1 MTWLSAALATVG
13 FCLYFVALTLQST
26 SLRRMRFAHVE
37 ILRSSGAVC
46 PDDFAARVCALLLAL
61 SLILIGVAVWDSIN
75 VGRSVFILLASF
87 GAILVAIR
95 LLGFLFT
102 HISLIALEIDTD
114 PGSSKFSFAHLRRS
128 PFILGGLALVVLG
141 VAIPAVLDSIL
152 WARFDS
158 YRRQQWEALEADAKR
173 NGFRENY
180 RPRTLWSRSGHGA
193 RRSSF
198 PPRKWSPAA
207 AVVFSSRDGAA
218 SGRAGLSISCGL
230 TTETDIQIT

>member
-26 SLRRMRFAHVE
+26 SLRRMRFAHV
-37 ILRSSGAVC
+37 VN
-46 PDDFAARVCALLLAL
+46 FALLRRRVPRNFRASLRPLARP
-61 SLILIGVAVWDSIN
+61 LIDIDRRCRVGSTN
-75 VGRSVFILLASF
+75 VGRSVFLLLASF

-114 PGSSKFSFAHLRRS
+114 PGSSKFSFADLRRS
-128 PFILGGLALVVLG
+128 PFILGGLTLVVLG
-141 VAIPAVLDSIL
+141 VGIPAVLDSIL

-158 YRRQQWEALEADAKR
+158 YRREQWEALEADAER
-173 NGFRENY
+173 NRFQENY
-180 RPRTLWSRSGHGA
+180 RPRTLWSRSARGA
-193 RRSSF
+193 RPSSSR
-198 PPRKWSPAA
+198 PRKWSPAA

-218 SGRAGLSISCGL
+218 SEELVYR
-230 TTETDIQIT
+230 